1 MSVALRAGC
10 QRAHKVLMKMGETV
24 VRNGDGLDTGH
35 WTGAVGCVV
44 ILAQKHCILL
54 KRTFAQPWILA
65 GLGICSFAHCS
76 CAHALI
82 SLKTNE

>member
-54 KRTFAQPWILA
+54 KRTFAQPCQSVINYQDLR
-65 GLGICSFAHCS
+65 IYCRRVKKS
-76 CAHALI
+76 
-82 SLKTNE
+82 